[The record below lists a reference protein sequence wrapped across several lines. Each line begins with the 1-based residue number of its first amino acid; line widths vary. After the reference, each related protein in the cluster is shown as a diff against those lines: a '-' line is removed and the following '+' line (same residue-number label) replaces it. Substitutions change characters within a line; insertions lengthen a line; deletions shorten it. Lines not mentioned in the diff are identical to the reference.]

1 MLQFIIDMLQNIAI
15 IGLAISCIITNRK
28 NKK

>member
-15 IGLAISCIITNRK
+15 IGLSISCITNRK